1 MKGYLAVWG
10 VTRFKVC
17 LAGLLLG
24 AALFHFS
31 EDGIH
36 VLSIGSFALMIV
48 SVIALTLGESEDQRA
63 GYETFAAE
71 LGLKIDGSA
80 VVFTSSRVD
89 FSGRID
95 ERPVKVRIQ
104 TSRQSR
110 SGGSQTTL
118 TMSLECANPRRIR
131 LRVVPVL
138 SRFDVYLE
146 WLPPK
151 LEGPWP
157 WSDGFEVRG
166 TPADAARGLVQ
177 RVAAKYWENL
187 SVRGRGGDSVT
198 LSGGGC
204 SWTMKRRDQE
214 PSVPDLK
221 ARLALLSAIAAAAD

>member
-1 MKGYLAVWG
+1 MKGSLAAWG

-31 EDGIH
+31 EDGLH
-36 VLSIGSFALMIV
+36 VLSIGSFVLMIV
-48 SVIALTLGESEDQRA
+48 SIIALTLSESEDQRA
-63 GYETFAAE
+63 GYEPFAAA
-71 LGLKIDGSA
+71 LGLKVDESA

-95 ERPVKVRIQ
+95 GRPVKVRIQ
-104 TSRQSR
+104 TSRRSR
-110 SGGSQTTL
+110 SAGSQTTL
-118 TMSLECANPRRIR
+118 TISMECANPRRIR

-138 SRFDVYLE
+138 SRFDCYLE

-166 TPADAARGLVQ
+166 APADAARGLVQ
-177 RVAAKYWENL
+177 RVESKYWGNL

-198 LSGGGC
+198 LSGGRC
-204 SWTMKRRDQE
+204 SWTMQSWDRE
-214 PSVPDLK
+214 PSAPEVK
-221 ARLALLSAIAAAAD
+221 ARLALLSAIAAAAG